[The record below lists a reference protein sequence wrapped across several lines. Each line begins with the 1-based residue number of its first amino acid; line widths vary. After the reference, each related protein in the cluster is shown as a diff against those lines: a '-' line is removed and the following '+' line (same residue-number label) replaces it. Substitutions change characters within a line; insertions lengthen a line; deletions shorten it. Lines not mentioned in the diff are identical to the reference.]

1 MTHIKLVVG
10 LGNPEPR
17 YKDTRHNAGFWFVDE
32 LVRHYP
38 LEFKFDSRFKGES
51 ANAQINALPVRFLR
65 PRTYMNESGQS
76 VVLTMRYFDI
86 PPDSVLVVHD
96 DLDLAPG
103 IVRLKKGGGHG
114 GHNGLRDLIRE
125 ISSND
130 FFRLRLGIGH
140 PGNSDEVT
148 HYVLHKPLAEQRLA
162 ILGAITRSVELLE
175 PIISGDHATVMNELH
190 SIDN

>member
-1 MTHIKLVVG
+1 MTHIKLIVG
-10 LGNPEPR
+10 LGNPELR
-17 YKDTRHNAGFWFVDE
+17 YKDTRHNAGFWFIDE

-51 ANAQINALPVRFLR
+51 GTSHINALHVRFLR
-65 PRTYMNESGQS
+65 PRTYMNESGRS
-76 VVLTMRYFDI
+76 VVLMMRYFDI
-86 PPDSVLVVHD
+86 QPGSVLVVHD
-96 DLDLAPG
+96 DLDLDSG

-125 ISSND
+125 IGSNE

-148 HYVLHKPLAEQRLA
+148 NYVLHRPRVEERLL
-162 ILGAITRSVELLE
+162 ILRAITQSVELIEL
-175 PIISGDHATVMNELH
+175 IISGDHATAMNKLH

>member
-1 MTHIKLVVG
+1 
-10 LGNPEPR
+10 
-17 YKDTRHNAGFWFVDE
+17 
-32 LVRHYP
+32 
-38 LEFKFDSRFKGES
+38 
-51 ANAQINALPVRFLR
+51 
-65 PRTYMNESGQS
+65 MNESGQS
-76 VVLTMRYFDI
+76 VALTMRYFDI

-96 DLDLAPG
+96 DLDLDPG

-125 ISSND
+125 IGSNE

-148 HYVLHKPLAEQRLA
+148 NYVLHRPLAEDWLL
-162 ILGAITRSVELLE
+162 ILRSITQSVELIEL
-175 PIISGDHATVMNELH
+175 IISGDHAIAMNKLH